1 MSKRLAWFVSAV
13 MLFGVMG
20 GIGLPAS
27 AAEKVHAV
35 RRLFST
41 SEEITSICIQENN
54 ASVTIR
60 PGEGGQTRVSY
71 ADTSQEKLY
80 DIYVKDGTLVVEK
93 LKENPRET
101 IIVNKTTHNTS
112 QTAGFSRFSSEDEY
126 RLEITVPQKQYES
139 ITITNASNGCAE
151 LDSISSQNISIQLK
165 AGYAELS
172 QTKSNRLDTELDKGY
187 ITLDDT
193 DSLEY
198 DFKVETGKITGS
210 VLGSS
215 SDYTIEQSIEDGVSN
230 LTSRTGSVDGKVIK
244 LALDTGIVDI
254 DFAG

>member
-1 MSKRLAWFVSAV
+1 MSKHFASFISAV

-20 GIGLPAS
+20 GISLPSS
-27 AAEKVHAV
+27 AAGKVQAV

-60 PGEGGQTRVSY
+60 PGESDQIRVSY
-71 ADTSQEKLY
+71 ADTSEEKLY
-80 DIYVKDGTLVVEK
+80 DIYVKDGTLVIDK
-93 LKENPRET
+93 LKENPREAVT
-101 IIVNKTTHNTS
+101 ITKTSHKTG
-112 QTAGFSRFSSEDEY
+112 QTIQASRFSSEDEY

-151 LDSISSQNISIQLK
+151 LDSVSSQNISIQLK

-172 QTKSNRLDTELDKGY
+172 QTKSNRLDAELDKGY

-215 SDYTIEQSIEDGVSN
+215 SDYTIEQSMEHGISN
-230 LTSRTGSVDGKVIK
+230 LTSRTVSGSKVMK

-254 DFAG
+254 DFAS